1 MTNEKT
7 YGEKLT
13 QLEFS
18 ECDHGRAKAIAIA
31 LGYEQF
37 AYTSTSALCGLFCL
51 PENPA
56 TARRGQ
62 RTTGG
67 CIIKTRELG
76 FLFVQDGE
84 DCGLGCDWSEIGS
97 GKEGAA

>member
-7 YGEKLT
+7 YGGKLT

-18 ECDHGRAKAIAIA
+18 ECDHGRAEAIAIA

-37 AYTSTSALCGLFCL
+37 AYTSTSALCGLLCL

-56 TARRGQ
+56 TARRCQ

-67 CIIKTRELG
+67 CVIKTRELG

-84 DCGLGCDWSEIGS
+84 DCGMGCDWSEIS
-97 GKEGAA
+97 NAKRGAQ